1 MPLIRFIVASTI
13 VVAVS
18 FLGEARAELTS
29 LEIHRHEPFAGGQ
42 SFGDVGPYD
51 VLVGVARFAVDPD
64 HPRNA
69 DVVDLKLAPRNADGK
84 VEFASDVY
92 LLAPRNLSKANGAI
106 LYDVNNRGHKL
117 ALRFF
122 NHTTAHD
129 LPTTAEHAGD
139 GFLMR
144 HGFIVVWSGWIAEV
158 LPGAGRMLME
168 APIALED
175 GKPLRGVVRYEMM
188 TDAPTDSMPL
198 ARREGHGSY
207 NPTERGESEG
217 MLTYRMRPDDERVVI
232 PREQWSLSR
241 TPNESVAIGLP
252 GKMQQVR
259 LHVSGGFRPGW
270 LYELVCEAEGSVVQ
284 GLGYAAVR
292 DLLSFL
298 RYDATDKNPLRG
310 ATGGHSIITR
320 VHGFGVSQ
328 SGRFLRNFTY
338 LNFNADEQNRKV
350 FDGVIPHVAGAGLGF
365 FNHRF
370 AQPTRHNGE
379 HIDNAFPIDYF
390 PFAYGDDR
398 DPHTGAVDGIVRRYA
413 GDEAKFLPKIMHAQG
428 TGEYWNRAGSLVHTD
443 PLGTRDADIPTDVR
457 IYTFGGCQ
465 HSATSY
471 PLSRG
476 TGDNLLNPADY
487 NPFLRRLLLALDA
500 WVADGAEPP
509 PSVYPRID
517 RGDLVDWRRE
527 AVGFPGLPGVRYP
540 SVIHTPRRFDY
551 GPDFRSKGI
560 ITREPPIPMESYVV
574 RVPRVD
580 GDGNERGT
588 LLPVEVAVP
597 TATFTGWN
605 LRRAEVG
612 AEMQLVNLMGSYIPF
627 SKTKAERLKSG
638 DPRPSIEERYGTF
651 AEYRRRVAQKAD
663 EYVRTGYL
671 LPEDAERLVK
681 LTERERELF
690 AK

>member
-1 MPLIRFIVASTI
+1 MSRIVCSILCGACFFIVA
-13 VVAVS
+13 
-18 FLGEARAELTS
+18 EARAELTS
-29 LEIHRHEPFAGGQ
+29 LEIQKREPFAGGM

-51 VLVGVARFAVDPD
+51 MLVGIARFAVDPD

-69 DVVDLKLAPRNADGK
+69 EIVDLKLAPRNAAGR
-84 VEFASDVY
+84 VEFASDIY
-92 LLAPRNLSKANGAI
+92 LLAPRDMSKANGAV

-122 NHTTAHD
+122 NHAKADD

-144 HGFIVVWSGWIAEV
+144 RGYVVVWSGWIAEV

-168 APIALED
+168 VPQSLEN

-188 TDAPTDSMPL
+188 SDAATDSMPL
-198 ARREGHGSY
+198 QRREGHGSY
-207 NPTERGESEG
+207 NPTERGEAEG
-217 MLTYRMRPDDERVVI
+217 VLTWRMRPDDERVVI
-232 PREQWSLSR
+232 PREQWSLVH
-241 TPNESVAIGLP
+241 TPNESVATGLA
-252 GKMQQVR
+252 GTMQQIR
-259 LHVSGGFRPGW
+259 LKLSGGFRPGW

-298 RYDATDKNPLRG
+298 RYEESERNPLRTASG
-310 ATGGHSIITR
+310 KSAITR

-328 SGRFLRNFTY
+328 SGRFLRNVVY
-338 LNFNADEQNRKV
+338 SNFNADEADRKV
-350 FDGVIPHVAGAGLGF
+350 FDGMISHVAGAGLGF

-379 HIDNAFPIDYF
+379 HIDNAYPIDYF

-398 DPHTGAVDGIVRRYA
+398 DPHTGKTDGVIHRFA
-413 GDEAKFLPKIMHAQG
+413 GDEARFLPKIMHTQG
-428 TGEYWNRAGSLVHTD
+428 SGEYWNRAGSLVHTD
-443 PLGTRDADIPTDVR
+443 PLGMRDAEIPAAVR
-457 IYTFGGCQ
+457 IYTFGGTQ

-471 PLSRG
+471 PLTRG

-487 NPFLRRLLLALDA
+487 NPFLRKLLDSLDA
-500 WVADGAEPP
+500 WTRDGTAPP

-517 RGDLVDWRRE
+517 GGDLVDWRRE
-527 AVGFPGLPGVRYP
+527 ATGFPGLPGVRYP
-540 SVIHTPRRFDY
+540 TVIHTPRRFDY
-551 GPDFRSKGI
+551 GPEFWTRGI
-560 ITREPPIPMESYVV
+560 ISLEPPRTLESYVV

-580 GDGNERGT
+580 ADGNELGT

-597 TATFTGWN
+597 LATHTPWN

-612 AEMQLVNLMGSYIPF
+612 AEMHLVNLMGSYIPF
-627 SKTKAERLKSG
+627 PKAKEDRLKSG
-638 DPRPSIEERYGTF
+638 DPRLSIAERYGPF
-651 AEYRRRVAQKAD
+651 AEYRRRVAAKAD
-663 EYVRTGYL
+663 EYVRSGYL
-671 LPEDAERLVK
+671 LQEDAERLVK
-681 LTERERELF
+681 LTERDRGLF
-690 AK
+690 AE